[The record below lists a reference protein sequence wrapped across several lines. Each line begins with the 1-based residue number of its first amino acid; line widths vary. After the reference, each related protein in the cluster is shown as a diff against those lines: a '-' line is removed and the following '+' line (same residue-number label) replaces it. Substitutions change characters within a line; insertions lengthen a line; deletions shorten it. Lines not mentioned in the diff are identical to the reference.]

1 MLSNNLIMNF
11 SSIFLVQIVVTVFLA
26 FIAAIYDVR
35 KGIVPD
41 LLTGGLLIFG
51 LGSNVFLSLFSNN
64 IKYILASIISVVV
77 TYTITYL
84 MWKLNIWGG
93 GDVKLFTGI
102 ASVIPFG
109 LNVDYLN
116 IFPQMSLYPFSF
128 SVVVN
133 SILVSFPFLVV
144 FLCYL
149 VFKNR
154 IFKRNVD
161 FLVNIFN
168 LSSLEYI
175 INSTLNR
182 LILVRDI
189 KEGAIVNEYYFN
201 NEYIIKLINDIGG
214 NLKVYKSEA
223 NSDFMY
229 YFKSQS
235 AGGITK
241 EEMNLLKIM
250 NVQGFISDEISVKV
264 AFPFTPAI
272 FFGLMVA
279 LVYGDIVMLFAK
291 NMFLVM

>member
-1 MLSNNLIMNF
+1 
-11 SSIFLVQIVVTVFLA
+11 
-26 FIAAIYDVR
+26 
-35 KGIVPD
+35 
-41 LLTGGLLIFG
+41 
-51 LGSNVFLSLFSNN
+51 
-64 IKYILASIISVVV
+64 
-77 TYTITYL
+77 

-168 LSSLEYI
+168 LSSLKYI

-182 LILVRDI
+182 LILVKDI
-189 KEGAIVNEYYFN
+189 REGAIVNEYYFN
-201 NEYIIKLINDIGG
+201 NEYIIKLINDIDG

>member
-1 MLSNNLIMNF
+1 MNF
-11 SSIFLVQIVVTVFLA
+11 SRIFLVQIVVTVFLA

-149 VFKNR
+149 VFKKR

-182 LILVRDI
+182 LILVKDI
-189 KEGAIVNEYYFN
+189 REGAIVNEYYFN
-201 NEYIIKLINDIGG
+201 NEYIIKLINDIDG

>member
-1 MLSNNLIMNF
+1 MNF

-35 KGIVPD
+35 KGIIPD

-182 LILVRDI
+182 LILVKDI
-189 KEGAIVNEYYFN
+189 REGAIVNEYYFN
-201 NEYIIKLINDIGG
+201 NEYIIKLINDIDG
-214 NLKVYKSEA
+214 NLKVYKSET